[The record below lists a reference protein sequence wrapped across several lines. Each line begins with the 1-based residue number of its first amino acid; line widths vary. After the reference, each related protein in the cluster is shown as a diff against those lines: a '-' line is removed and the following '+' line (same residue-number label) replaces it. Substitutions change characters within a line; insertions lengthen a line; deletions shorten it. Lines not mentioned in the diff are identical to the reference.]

1 MNYRL
6 TDKLT
11 CNMFRKISSLQA
23 SVVTNIL
30 LNLLSGSSNGRKDT
44 SRHLYPDR
52 PEKEAHV
59 GIHSNATGWACK
71 PQPIS
76 LMFGSRNNKCSNFIK
91 L

>member
-1 MNYRL
+1 MNYRS

-59 GIHSNATGWACK
+59 E
-71 PQPIS
+71 
-76 LMFGSRNNKCSNFIK
+76 FIQMP
-91 L
+91 LVIALVLRWPAAILGNGGDLF